1 MTFRNWLESELSRRG
16 WTAAELAKRADLS
29 ASTLSRILD
38 DDKNDYP
45 VTSEAARRIA
55 IGLSEPLEKVFTMAG
70 LLIES
75 PGEGDPIVHE
85 ITHLVKQLP
94 DNERKAVLDF
104 TRFKANTL
112 VSVAA

>member
-1 MTFRNWLESELSRRG
+1 MSFKNWLETELSKRN

-38 DDKNDYP
+38 DDKDDYP
-45 VTSEAARRIA
+45 VTAEAAKRIA
-55 IGLSEPLEKVFTMAG
+55 IGLGEPLEKVFTLAG
-70 LLIES
+70 LLPEY
-75 PGEGDPIVHE
+75 PGENDPMVHE

-104 TRFKANTL
+104 TKFKANSI
-112 VSVAA
+112 SVVA